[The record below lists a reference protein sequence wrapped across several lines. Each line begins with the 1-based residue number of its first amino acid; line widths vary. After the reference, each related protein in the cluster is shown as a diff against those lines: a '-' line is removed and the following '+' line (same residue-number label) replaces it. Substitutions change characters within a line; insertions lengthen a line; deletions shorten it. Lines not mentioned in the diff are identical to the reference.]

1 MTEVSI
7 CMYFITQVH
16 TPLEGMAYV
25 SGAPCRLPE
34 PSADVSCSCGRPQP
48 LSLIFLWQ
56 LATSVGH
63 LYYSPQQSSAK
74 NAQWFFTQRPRCS
87 FPPFWKSHLWSW
99 LSKARTVVCYSTL
112 SNEPLNWCFHLSCLS
127 LHAPHSFFQGP
138 LPKEITY
145 PHVFV
150 STSERTHLR
159 LDHDF
164 NVLILPMGLQNLGPL
179 S

>member
-1 MTEVSI
+1 
-7 CMYFITQVH
+7 
-16 TPLEGMAYV
+16 MAYV

-34 PSADVSCSCGRPQP
+34 PSAEVSCSCGRPQP
-48 LSLIFLWQ
+48 LSLVFLWQ
-56 LATSVGH
+56 LTTSVGH
-63 LYYSPQQSSAK
+63 LYSSYLCLRVSMMFRDSPQQSSAK

-87 FPPFWKSHLWSW
+87 LPPFWKSHLWSW
-99 LSKARTVVCYSTL
+99 LSKARTVVCYS
-112 SNEPLNWCFHLSCLS
+112 NEPLNWCFHLSCLI

-150 STSERTHLR
+150 PASTSERTHLR

-164 NVLILPMGLQNLGPL
+164 NVLILPMG
-179 S
+179 